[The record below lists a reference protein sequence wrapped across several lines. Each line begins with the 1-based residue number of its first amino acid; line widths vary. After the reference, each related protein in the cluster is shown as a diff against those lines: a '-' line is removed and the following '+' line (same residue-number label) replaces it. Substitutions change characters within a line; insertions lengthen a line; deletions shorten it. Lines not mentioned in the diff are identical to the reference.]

1 MISFNDIMILMIEI
15 VSLIVIIGSFIFIIK
30 DFFEDNL
37 ER

>member
-15 VSLIVIIGSFIFIIK
+15 ISLIVIIGSFIFIIK